1 MLKIFKKHTKNHLF
15 IHYKNTYLILCFYY
29 LQILLNDQGGDLV
42 QLTHLR
48 DLSILSVILRLS
60 MAILFGGI
68 IGMERGMKNRA
79 AGFKT
84 HMLVCIG
91 STLAMLTNQYIISF
105 FNGTG
110 DPSRLGAQVISGV
123 GFLGAGTILV
133 TGKQQVKG
141 LTTAASLWASA
152 CMGLA
157 IGIGFYEGAIIGCCF
172 IFSVLTIL
180 NKVDMYL
187 LSKSKFV
194 DLYIELDDPRHFRR
208 LLDCI
213 RSGNDKII
221 HIQTNK
227 SISYD
232 VEVLECFI
240 TIQQAEKYQHQTLIN
255 FISQIEG
262 VNFVE
267 EL

>member
-1 MLKIFKKHTKNHLF
+1 M
-15 IHYKNTYLILCFYY
+15 
-29 LQILLNDQGGDLV
+29 
-42 QLTHLR
+42 QLAHLR
-48 DLSILSVILRLS
+48 ELSVFSIILRLS

-91 STLAMLTNQYIISF
+91 SALAMLTNQYITSY
-105 FNGTG
+105 FNYLG

-180 NKVDMYL
+180 NKFDMYV
-187 LSKSKFV
+187 LSKSRFV
-194 DLYIELDDPRHFRR
+194 DLYVELEDSLYFRK
-208 LLDCI
+208 LLNVL
-213 RSGNDKII
+213 RKENNKII
-221 HIQTNK
+221 YIQTNK
-227 SISYD
+227 SISND
-232 VEVLECFI
+232 IEALECFI
-240 TIQQAEKYQHQTLIN
+240 TIQQPEKCDHQTLIN
-255 FISQIEG
+255 LISEIEG
-262 VNFVE
+262 VHFVE